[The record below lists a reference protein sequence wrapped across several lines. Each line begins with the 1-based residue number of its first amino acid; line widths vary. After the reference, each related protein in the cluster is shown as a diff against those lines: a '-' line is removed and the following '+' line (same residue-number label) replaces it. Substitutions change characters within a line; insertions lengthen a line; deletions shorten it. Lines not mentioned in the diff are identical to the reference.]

1 MNISTRAPVGTD
13 SNVLIGG
20 FVISGTE
27 PKSVLIRAVGPG
39 LGAFGVP
46 GTLADPQ
53 LQLFDKDGKV
63 LQTNDNWDA
72 STADTASRL
81 GAFGIATG
89 SKDAVLLTTLAPGS
103 YTAQV
108 SGLGTTKTGIA
119 IVEIYEADSKGRLA
133 NLSSRMQ
140 VGIGP
145 MNAGV
150 AGFVVGEGS
159 GSRRLLIRGI
169 GPALAAFGQ
178 PGCLA
183 DPRLQLFDGS
193 QKLITE
199 VVANGNAAPLAKAAD
214 ACGAFGLTANDTAII
229 VTATPGSYTANI
241 SGNSGSTTGL
251 AMIEVYDITDAA
263 GLPDN
268 YSTATATAPDFGP
281 NVFVFDPTMSAASI
295 QARAD
300 AVFSQQEYNQ
310 FGSSHYAMLFRPGV
324 YDTTVKVGFY
334 TQVLGLGSTPDDVTI
349 TGTVSSDARWFNGN
363 ATCNFWRSAENLLVV
378 PTGGSERW
386 AVSQASPFRRM
397 HVKGNMQLDDGGW
410 SSGGFI
416 SDSVVDGTIYSGS
429 QQQWLTR
436 SSDLGGWIG
445 GSWNMVFV
453 GVNGAP
459 AGIFPANPI
468 VVVDKPHYTREKPSL
483 LIDGDG
489 AYRVF
494 VPALAKAVKG
504 ATWNHG
510 TQAGT
515 SIPLSQF
522 YIAKENSDN
531 ADTMNAALAAGK
543 NLLITPGVYHLQSPL
558 HVTRAG
564 TVILGIGIPV
574 LTAEGGSV
582 AIKVDDLDGVV
593 LAGMLID
600 AGATT
605 SPVLVEI
612 GATTSSVDHSANPV
626 SLHDLFFRVGGAAVG
641 KADVSLRVNSNDV
654 IGDNLWVWRGD
665 HSYGVG
671 WTTNTTVNGAVI
683 NGARVTMY
691 GLFVEHYHQYQT
703 LWNGEDGRTYF
714 YQSEAPYDVP
724 DQASWTHGGI
734 NGYASY
740 KVADTVRTH
749 EAWGL
754 GVYCFF
760 NTNKAVKLGSGI
772 EAPTAA
778 GVRLHAMT
786 SVSLG
791 GVGEITHVIN
801 GLGST
806 ANSSLNNCTVAEFS
820 NP

>member
-1 MNISTRAPVGTD
+1 MNISTRAAVGTD

-20 FVISGTE
+20 FVISGSE
-27 PKSVLIRAVGPG
+27 PKSVLIRAIGPG

-63 LQTNDNWDA
+63 LQTNDNWDVSA
-72 STADTASRL
+72 ADTAARL
-81 GAFGIATG
+81 GAFGIASG

-108 SGLGTTKTGIA
+108 SGLGSTKTGIA
-119 IVEIYEADSKGRLA
+119 IVEIYEADAKGRLA

-140 VGIGP
+140 VGLGA

-159 GSRRLLIRGI
+159 GTRRLLIRGI

-183 DPRLQLFDGS
+183 DPKLQLFDGN

-199 VVANGNAAPLAKAAD
+199 VVANGNAAPLADAAGQ
-214 ACGAFGLTANDTAII
+214 CGAFALTANDTAII
-229 VTATPGSYTANI
+229 LTAKPGSYTASI
-241 SGNSGSTTGL
+241 TGNSGSTTGL
-251 AMIEVYDITDAA
+251 ALIEVYDITDAT

-268 YSTATATAPDFGP
+268 YSTPTATAPDFGP
-281 NVFVFDPTMSAASI
+281 RVFVFDPTMAPADI
-295 QARAD
+295 QARAT
-300 AVFSQQEYNQ
+300 AVFNEQEYSQ
-310 FGSSHYAMLFRPGV
+310 FGSAHYALLFRPGI
-324 YDTTVKVGFY
+324 YSATVKVGFY
-334 TQVLGLGSTPDDVTI
+334 TQVLGLGGTPDDVTI
-349 TGTVSSDARWFNGN
+349 NGTVSSDARWFNGN
-363 ATCNFWRSAENLLVV
+363 ATCNFWRSIENMAVV
-378 PTGGSERW
+378 PEGGTQRW

-416 SDSVVDGTIYSGS
+416 SDSVIDGTIYSGS

-459 AGIFPANPI
+459 AGTFPANPI

-483 LIDGDG
+483 VIDGDG
-489 AYRVF
+489 NYSVF
-494 VPALAKAVKG
+494 VPSLAKSVKG

-522 YIAKENSDN
+522 HIAKETTDT

-543 NLLITPGVYHLQSPL
+543 HLLITPGVYHLQSAL
-558 HVTRAG
+558 HVTKAN
-564 TVILGIGIPV
+564 TVILGLGVPV
-574 LTAEGGSV
+574 LTAESGTV
-582 AIKVDDLDGVV
+582 AIRVDDLDGVV

-605 SPVLVEI
+605 SPVLVEM
-612 GATTSSVDHSANPV
+612 GSGTSSVSHSDNP
-626 SLHDLFFRVGGAAVG
+626 SSMHDLFFRVGGAAIG

-665 HSYGVG
+665 HTYGVG
-671 WTTNTTVNGAVI
+671 WTTNTTINGAVI

-703 LWNGEDGRTYF
+703 IWNGEDGRTYF

-724 DQASWTHGGI
+724 DQASWIHNGI

-760 NTNKAVKLGSGI
+760 NTNKNVKLGSGI
-772 EAPTAA
+772 EAPTAP
-778 GVRLHAMT
+778 GVKLHAMT
-786 SVSLG
+786 TVSLG

-801 GLGST
+801 DLGST
-806 ANSSLNNCTVAEFS
+806 ANASKTNCTVAEFS